1 MSNEMQPFDFRGHE
15 VRVLVGTDG
24 EPRWV
29 ASDVAKILGYRNA
42 EGMTRNLRDRHKG
55 AQIVCTPSGDQSMT
69 VITEGG
75 LYAAVLKSRR
85 PDAEEFQDWVT
96 DEVLPTIRKHGGY
109 LTPEKTEQ
117 ILTDPDTIIQLA
129 TNLKDER
136 ARRETLELQ
145 AKADRPKVLFADAVS
160 TSRTNILVGDLAKI
174 LRGNGIDIGANRLF
188 SVLREDG
195 YLSRQKGMGWNM
207 PTQRA
212 MELGLFKV
220 KETTVVHSD
229 GHTTVN
235 KTPKVTGKGQLYF
248 VERFLNGRLP
258 KKSVATDRCASCGGT
273 GGRHGLVHVRYG
285 NGGGGNQKCPRADD
299 A

>member
-1 MSNEMQPFDFRGHE
+1 MSNITPFDFKGHQ
-15 VRVLVGTDG
+15 VRVITAADG

-55 AQIVCTPSGDQSMT
+55 AHNLCTPSGDQTMT

-96 DEVLPTIRKHGGY
+96 DEVLPAIRKHGGY

-136 ARRETLELQ
+136 ARRAELERQ
-145 AKADRPKVLFADAVS
+145 AEADKPKVLFADAVS
-160 TSRTNILVGDLAKI
+160 TAKTDILVGDLAKI
-174 LRGNGIDIGANRLF
+174 LRGNGIDIGATRLF
-188 SVLREDG
+188 AVLREDG
-195 YLSRQKGMGWNM
+195 YLSRQKGMSWNM
-207 PTQRA
+207 PTQYS
-212 MELGLFKV
+212 MDLGLFKV

-229 GHTTVN
+229 GHTSIN

-248 VERFLNGRLP
+248 VERFLDGRLP
-258 KKSVATDRCASCGGT
+258 KS
-273 GGRHGLVHVRYG
+273 
-285 NGGGGNQKCPRADD
+285 RA